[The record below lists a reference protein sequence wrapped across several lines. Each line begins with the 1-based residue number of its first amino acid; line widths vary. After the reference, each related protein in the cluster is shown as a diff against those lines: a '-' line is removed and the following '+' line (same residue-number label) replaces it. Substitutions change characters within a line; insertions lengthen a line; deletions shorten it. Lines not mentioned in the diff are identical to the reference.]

1 MLVKDNYRAI
11 HQAKI
16 FRQVRIANMDIN
28 LSVVQGDITQEE
40 SDAIVCPANN
50 FL

>member
-1 MLVKDNYRAI
+1 
-11 HQAKI
+11 
-16 FRQVRIANMDIN
+16 MDIN

-50 FL
+50 FLQFNGGVAE